1 MQTVEAYYDG
11 NVFVPTMPVNAKKNG
26 AVIVTFLDDETTD
39 TENEPVQKKY
49 RLA

>member
-1 MQTVEAYYDG
+1 MTAMYLYQQC
-11 NVFVPTMPVNAKKNG
+11 VNAKKNG
-26 AVIVTFLDDETTD
+26 TVIVTFLDDETTD